1 MGKTHIHK
9 CFCMKIIL
17 NNIWALH
24 SQARSCLKNLWMRSS
39 QNGYMY
45 QNLNQELRI
54 SFQSMLFTDHCWGCY
69 FFATS
74 TYNLLL
80 PSIFGTNVFMWQ
92 IVRMLWFISSCLL
105 GTIYKSL
112 THKTKIWHND
122 PLSTEFGRYPFYFF
136 CCFLEI
142 SAKTGVWLVQLL
154 IMWFLRVMV
163 CHILHTFFSTIKSD

>member
-1 MGKTHIHK
+1 MFLYENNFEQYLSIACSSSYLSVKPMGEVISRWLYVSKSESGTK
-9 CFCMKIIL
+9 DFFPKY
-17 NNIWALH
+17 ALH
-24 SQARSCLKNLWMRSS
+24 SSL
-39 QNGYMY
+39 
-45 QNLNQELRI
+45 LR
-54 SFQSMLFTDHCWGCY
+54 LF

-112 THKTKIWHND
+112 THKTKIWHNN

-142 SAKTGVWLVQLL
+142 SAKTGVWLVEPL
-154 IMWFLRVMV
+154 IMCFLRVMV
-163 CHILHTFFSTIKSD
+163 CHILHTFFLP